1 MFRPKISVLMPVYN
15 GEPFLKESIESILDQ
30 TFKDFEFIIIDD
42 GSTDNTFHIIIQY
55 AKIDNRIKL
64 FQNKENKKI
73 VYTLNNGLI
82 NAASNIIARMDCGD
96 IALANRLEKQYNFLN
111 ENRECILVGSQVY
124 FKNLAGEII
133 HKTNYPC
140 DDKSIRKELFF
151 RNNIIMHPA
160 AMFRRVNN
168 VIYRDFAYLSE
179 DYDLWLRLSHLGRIA
194 IINEYLMIIR
204 INPYGISFS
213 NRIEQI
219 RVTEQIHQLLIERLK
234 FNKELSVFTNHTIR
248 NRNISYGKSKIKI
261 CIENLYQKNLKK
273 IITLK
278 KGTLRWIFLTA
289 LTHILYPQIIKYKV
303 SILLGKWIFNF
314 GKEGIFIKFLDINP
328 IGFEKSAKLD
338 QI

>member
-15 GEPFLKESIESILDQ
+15 GEPFLKESIESIVAQ

-42 GSTDNTFHIIIQY
+42 GSTDSTFDIMMQY
-55 AKIDNRIKL
+55 AKIDNRIKV
-64 FQNKENKKI
+64 FRNKENKKI

-111 ENRECILVGSQVY
+111 ENREFILVSSQVY

-133 HKTNYPC
+133 HKSNYPC

-168 VIYRDFAYLSE
+168 VIYRDFAYPSE

-204 INPYGISFS
+204 LNPGGITFT
-213 NRIEQI
+213 NRIE
-219 RVTEQIHQLLIERLK
+219 
-234 FNKELSVFTNHTIR
+234 
-248 NRNISYGKSKIKI
+248 
-261 CIENLYQKNLKK
+261 
-273 IITLK
+273 
-278 KGTLRWIFLTA
+278 
-289 LTHILYPQIIKYKV
+289 
-303 SILLGKWIFNF
+303 
-314 GKEGIFIKFLDINP
+314 
-328 IGFEKSAKLD
+328 
-338 QI
+338 